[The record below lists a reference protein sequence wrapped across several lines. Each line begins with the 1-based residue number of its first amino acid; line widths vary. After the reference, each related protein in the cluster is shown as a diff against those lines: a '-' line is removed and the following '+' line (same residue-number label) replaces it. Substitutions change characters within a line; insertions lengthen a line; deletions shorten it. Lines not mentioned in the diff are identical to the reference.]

1 MMGMMGMMGMMLLGM
16 LVFWTLVVIGT
27 VLLVRFVWNRTESR
41 KDSAVG
47 VLQERF
53 ARGEI
58 NHAEYQERL
67 QVLQRRG
74 S

>member
-1 MMGMMGMMGMMLLGM
+1 MGMMMLGM
-16 LVFWTLVVIGT
+16 LVFWTLVIIGI

-41 KDSAVG
+41 KDSTVG
-47 VLQERF
+47 ILQERF

-58 NHAEYQERL
+58 DHAEYQERL
-67 QVLQRRG
+67 QLLQRRG

>member
-1 MMGMMGMMGMMLLGM
+1 MGMMMLGM
-16 LVFWTLVVIGT
+16 LVFWTLVIIGI

-47 VLQERF
+47 ILQERF

-58 NHAEYQERL
+58 DHAEYQERL
-67 QVLQRRG
+67 QLLQRRG